1 MEQILE
7 WITST
12 VNSLGY
18 LGIMLLM
25 FLENI
30 FPPLPSE
37 IVMPLA
43 GFTATQGSLKI
54 YWVILTGT
62 VGTVLGTL
70 PWYYMGWR
78 LPERRLKRLVDQYG
92 KWLAISIEDIEN
104 VQKWFRKHGNKVVL
118 FGRFV
123 PGIRT
128 LISLPAGFNRMNFGL
143 FLFYTTLGS
152 AIWVGALA
160 YSGYLLGNNYQVVAS
175 YVGSASKFVWI
186 ILAVAL
192 IVWIVRR
199 QGKK

>member
-1 MEQILE
+1 MEQILD

-18 LGIMLLM
+18 VGIMLLM

-43 GFTATQGSLKI
+43 GFTVTQGSLRI
-54 YWVILTGT
+54 SLVILAGT
-62 VGTVLGTL
+62 VGTVLGAL
-70 PWYYMGWR
+70 PWYYIGWR
-78 LPERRLKRLVDQYG
+78 LPERRLKRLVDRYG
-92 KWLAISIEDIEN
+92 KWLAISLEDIEK
-104 VQKWFRKHGNKVVL
+104 VQRWFRRHGNKVVM
-118 FGRFV
+118 FGRFI

-128 LISLPAGFNRMNFGL
+128 LISLPAGFNRMKFGL

-152 AIWVGALA
+152 AIWAAVLA
-160 YSGYLLGNNYQVVAS
+160 YSGYLLGNNYQVVGR

-186 ILAVAL
+186 IIAVAL
-192 IVWIVRR
+192 IIWIVRR
-199 QGKK
+199 QRV